1 MNYQFH
7 EWVQFIIFLHILHAN
22 WSNEL
27 NVEAKDASQNFD
39 LIVTTSDRIHV
50 RLRVLSIENIGCT
63 CSRERRV

>member
-1 MNYQFH
+1 MGPVHYS
-7 EWVQFIIFLHILHAN
+7 LHILHAN
-22 WSNEL
+22 WPDEL
-27 NVEAKDASQNFD
+27 DLEAKDASQTFD

>member
-7 EWVQFIIFLHILHAN
+7 EWVQYIIFLHTLHAN

-39 LIVTTSDRIHV
+39 LIVTTSDRMYV
-50 RLRVLSIENIGCT
+50 MLKVLCIEFI
-63 CSRERRV
+63 